1 MQTRHKI
8 ITIVTLILISMSYQ
22 ACAEDIVGGGGSAAE
37 KLILDW
43 AKFAPGYQK
52 YSIKINNTFSSA
64 DLDML
69 QKGKI
74 DFSILDSPLSENEL
88 VKKNLLQF
96 PFALSGI
103 SIVVNLPNALSGTL
117 KLDSKTI
124 GKIFSG
130 AITSWND
137 PAITALN
144 PKHDLP
150 NEPIIIIHSDE
161 SSTDYPAINS
171 YLGNISE
178 KWKSGDS
185 KGKKRV
191 WPAKS
196 ILTDGLSERI
206 FALQH
211 NIYSIGYL
219 PMQYM
224 SQFSLL
230 NIQIANKDGNFV
242 SLSDTGIVAST
253 SNVDIN
259 GSADNL
265 VITNKNGANTWP
277 ISNFVFIVVN
287 KERIKDAK
295 IVQFL
300 KIINFGLKF
309 ASLKYTLYNYVALPD
324 QLSSPAMAKIENI
337 IDPSST
343 ASKEVNIPAI
353 EVNQENTPTA
363 EESRRAAEG
372 RRAVVRQQQLEI
384 KEREQAIREARAA
397 KIAAEEA
404 IKAAKAAKAAKLE
417 ADALA
422 EKNRLIAK
430 AEKDKADKEKAEKEK
445 IAKVKA
451 EKERAIQLRNQ
462 KDEDPAEAYRRSMSS
477 Q

>member
-1 MQTRHKI
+1 M
-8 ITIVTLILISMSYQ
+8 SMSYQ
-22 ACAEDIVGGGGSAAE
+22 TYAEDIVGGGGSAAE
-37 KLILDW
+37 KLLLDW
-43 AKFAPGYQK
+43 AKFAPGYQQ
-52 YSIKINNTFSSA
+52 YSIKINNMFSSA
-64 DLDML
+64 DLGML
-69 QKGKI
+69 QNGKI
-74 DFSILDSPLSENEL
+74 DFSILDTPLSENEL
-88 VKKNLLQF
+88 AKKNLLQF
-96 PFALSGI
+96 PFALSGV

-130 AITSWND
+130 AITSWDD

-150 NEPIIIIHSDE
+150 NEPIIIVHSDE
-161 SSTDYPAINS
+161 SSTDYPVINS
-171 YLGNISE
+171 YLSNISE
-178 KWKSGDS
+178 KWKSGDI
-185 KGKKRV
+185 KGKKRA

-196 ILTDGLSERI
+196 ILTDGFSKRI

-211 NIYSIGYL
+211 NTYSIGYL

-253 SNVDIN
+253 TNVNIN

-265 VITNKNGANTWP
+265 VITNKNGTNTWP

-287 KERIKDAK
+287 RERIKEAK
-295 IVQFL
+295 IVHFL
-300 KIINFGLKF
+300 KVINFGLKF

-343 ASKEVNIPAI
+343 ASKEMNIPAI
-353 EVNQENTPTA
+353 EVHQENTPTA
-363 EESRRAAEG
+363 EEIRRAAESRRAAE
-372 RRAVVRQQQLEI
+372 RQQLLEN
-384 KEREQAIREARAA
+384 KEREQAIKEARAA

-404 IKAAKAAKAAKLE
+404 IKAANAAKMA
-417 ADALA
+417 ADALM

-430 AEKDKADKEKAEKEK
+430 TEKDKADKEKAEKESV
-445 IAKVKA
+445 AKAQA
-451 EKERAIQLRNQ
+451 EKERALQLRNQ

>member
-1 MQTRHKI
+1 
-8 ITIVTLILISMSYQ
+8 MSYQ
-22 ACAEDIVGGGGSAAE
+22 SCAEDIIGGGGNAAE

-52 YSIKINNTFSSA
+52 YSIKISSMYPST
-64 DLDML
+64 DLGML
-69 QKGKI
+69 QNGKI
-74 DFSILDSPLSENEL
+74 DFSILDNPISDNEL
-88 VKKNLLQF
+88 ANKNLLQF
-96 PFALSGI
+96 PFALSGV

-124 GKIFSG
+124 GQIFSG
-130 AITSWND
+130 EITSWDD

-150 NEPIIIIHSDE
+150 NKPIIIVHSDE
-161 SSTDYPAINS
+161 SSTDYPVINR
-171 YLGNISE
+171 YLGNING
-178 KWKSGDS
+178 KWKSGDIQ
-185 KGKKRV
+185 GEKRL
-191 WPAKS
+191 WPAKA
-196 ILTDGLSERI
+196 ILADGFTKRI

-211 NIYSIGYL
+211 NTYSIGYL

-242 SLSDTGIVAST
+242 SLSDTGIISST
-253 SNVDIN
+253 SNVNIN

-265 VITNKNGANTWP
+265 IISNKSGANTWP

-287 KERIKDAK
+287 KKRIKEAK
-295 IVQFL
+295 IAHFL
-300 KIINFGLKF
+300 EVINFGLKF
-309 ASLKYTLYNYVALPD
+309 ASLKYTLYNYVAFPD
-324 QLSSPAMAKIENI
+324 QLSSPAIAKIENL

-343 ASKEVNIPAI
+343 ASKEVKIPAI

-363 EESRRAAEG
+363 EEIRKAAESRRNAE
-372 RRAVVRQQQLEI
+372 RQQLLEN
-384 KEREQAIREARAA
+384 KEREQAIKEAKAA

-404 IKAAKAAKAAKLE
+404 IKAAKVAKMA

-430 AEKDKADKEKAEKEK
+430 AEKEKADKEKAEQERAAK
-445 IAKVKA
+445 IQA
-451 EKERAIQLRNQ
+451 EKERALQLRNQ